1 MVVAGSMSG
10 ALKVWDLEQ
19 AKSKTKAAIFITIF
33 LVTVCKS
40 VQTLILIYSNYLGF
54 FLVMRTLTGHTS
66 SIKSLDFHP
75 YGDYCTSGSL
85 DCNVKVSCV
94 LILLINL
101 YDASLLKTSWPIA
114 TIFIWSTQRRRRSWI
129 GNFLSFHHREETL
142 LKYCCFPLK
151 SNKTN

>member
-19 AKSKTKAAIFITIF
+19 AKSKRKAVIFITSF

-85 DCNVKVSCV
+85 DCNVKVRCV
-94 LILLINL
+94 FILLINL
-101 YDASLLKTSWPIA
+101 YDPSVFFFIKF
-114 TIFIWSTQRRRRSWI
+114 TIQCPTTMYVC
-129 GNFLSFHHREETL
+129 NFLKL
-142 LKYCCFPLK
+142 LDQLTPFSYGEPKGEGDLE
-151 SNKTN
+151 

>member
-19 AKSKTKAAIFITIF
+19 AKSKRKAVIFITSF

-94 LILLINL
+94 FILLINL
-101 YDASLLKTSWPIA
+101 YDPSVFYITF
-114 TIFIWSTQRRRRSWI
+114 TIQCLTTIYVC
-129 GNFLSFHHREETL
+129 NFLKRLDQLPPFSYGAPKGEGDLEKGIF
-142 LKYCCFPLK
+142 
-151 SNKTN
+151 